1 MPLIKDGKIVQDPW
15 TEAAAGGPLPEVD
28 ALLVPYEVW
37 KEERET
43 LMKRNGRFGVRL
55 AADQPPQL
63 IAGDLDRLD
72 LVALEFPTFR
82 DGRAYSYA
90 RLLRL
95 QEGAARRRQRAAR
108 PVPVHA
114 PLRHRRLRGRRRE
127 GGGRLDPRAE
137 GDLGRLPAGN
147 GPAAVDPGAAP
158 PRAGRTQQPSFAF
171 FVRRRRILLGLL
183 SPTERGRSIFHRSGC
198 GAASSRLS
206 RTADSRYSPLVD
218 GSPRGVKR
226 ERGAVRLLSGSEPK
240 PWLLPQ
246 L

>member
-43 LMKRNGRFGVRL
+43 LMKRNGRLGVRL

-90 RLLRL
+90 RLLRERYGYKKEL
-95 QEGAARRRQRAAR
+95 RAVGNVLRDQFLFMHRCGIDAYAVADEKAAADWTRALKEISVVYQPATDRRRSIPA
-108 PVPVHA
+108 
-114 PLRHRRLRGRRRE
+114 LRHRAPVGRNNR
-127 GGGRLDPRAE
+127 
-137 GDLGRLPAGN
+137 
-147 GPAAVDPGAAP
+147 
-158 PRAGRTQQPSFAF
+158 PS
-171 FVRRRRILLGLL
+171 
-183 SPTERGRSIFHRSGC
+183 P
-198 GAASSRLS
+198 SSS
-206 RTADSRYSPLVD
+206 DDVVSSWAY
-218 GSPRGVKR
+218 
-226 ERGAVRLLSGSEPK
+226 
-240 PWLLPQ
+240 
-246 L
+246 